1 MPATHRYWIH
11 PNILGVWMTPAA
23 LVRYA
28 SLRLFRRRKGTDKSP
43 IVDPRGAEI
52 GTTND
57 RLVAAKL
64 VRVFR
69 LQSPKSGLSPAC
81 WLTTAVV
88 VVLTGQM
95 SQIFQPKRS
104 APLR

>member
-1 MPATHRYWIH
+1 
-11 PNILGVWMTPAA
+11 MTPAA
-23 LVRYA
+23 L
-28 SLRLFRRRKGTDKSP
+28 SPLRIFAPFPPTQRTDKSP